1 MAVFYSLK
9 ENTGFPE
16 KKKAFSF
23 LSFLSE
29 KKYRDCKLFFK

>member
-16 KKKAFSF
+16 KSISF
-23 LSFLSE
+23 LSFLSG

>member
-16 KKKAFSF
+16 KKAFSF